1 MTIDAVSAP
10 WCSNVIAA
18 ARVQPGER
26 MIVAVDEALRPEAER
41 LVAAVEAVGARGQLV
56 LLPPDSLEEAPPEL
70 LEAAERADAWISLW
84 ERPRRYTA
92 ARNQLIRTLRAGGAR
107 MLGMPLVNRGLPAD
121 ELSRPLPDLEPA
133 ARSLLHAL
141 EGAAE
146 IRIRGH
152 AGTDLTLD
160 IEGHDWQTDALPLQA
175 GGIANHP
182 GGEVFTLPRTANGRL
197 VADLTVPYVSDTLL
211 ATPIVIV
218 FAEGRA
224 TSIEGDA
231 AAEHLRDVVAE
242 AEGPADRVAELGI
255 GLNPTLSPR
264 GHVLIDEKVAGT
276 AHLAIGSNIHM
287 GGTQAA
293 SIHVD
298 CVFRLSELRLDG
310 TAVAL
315 R

>member
-1 MTIDAVSAP
+1 V
-10 WCSNVIAA
+10 
-18 ARVQPGER
+18 ARVQPREQV
-26 MIVAVDEALRPEAER
+26 IVAVDEALRCKAKR
-41 LVAAVEAVGARGQLV
+41 LVAALEAAGARTQLV
-56 LLPPDSLEEAPPEL
+56 LLPPRSLETASPEL
-70 LEAAERADAWISLW
+70 LEAAHRADAWISLW
-84 ERPRRYTA
+84 ERPRRFTA
-92 ARNQLIRTLRAGGAR
+92 AQHELIRTLRDGGAR
-107 MLGMPLVNRGLPAD
+107 MLGMPLVNQELLAD

-133 ARSLLHAL
+133 ARLLLNAL
-141 EGAAE
+141 DGATE
-146 IRIRGH
+146 ICIRGD

-160 IEGHDWQTDALPLQA
+160 IERQDWQTDALPLQA

-211 ATPIVIV
+211 ETPIVIEFV
-218 FAEGRA
+218 DGRA

-231 AAEHLRDVVAE
+231 AAERLRGLVAN

-276 AHLAIGSNIHM
+276 AHVAIGSNIHM

-293 SIHVD
+293 SIHID
-298 CVFRLSELRLDG
+298 CVFRLSELRADG
-310 TAVAL
+310 TAVAS